1 MKRIGLVPRN
11 RLENLPE
18 QVWAHHELCFFLHD
32 ECVRAMAE
40 YETAGAHLERIEF
53 SDPEEFGRFEA
64 LCEHTD
70 TIEALRELGYANA
83 SKRVVLNTICIAMI
97 SDCLHHVYEG
107 LRCFEKRKFVVGFN
121 LLRKPL
127 TENLLYLSW
136 IYGNPD
142 EFYVQFTRG
151 DPTLLTLQELG
162 EKRKRI
168 YLETIKNLE
177 HYYLFDADH
186 LACIINS
193 KRNEG
198 GFQKFFQHAVHLI
211 TTWKGEIR
219 TPSENFNFIFKNPA
233 DDDIYDFVY
242 QHLPYVLLFM
252 SHVFVGIFD
261 RMQKMDETSKHLFHM
276 RTMLAHDLISGADE
290 RRSLSN
296 FEQKLTTYPSCS
308 KCSTA
313 CKITLYNAVSMLL
326 VSKFRCTSCRTVHP
340 FLLFSYPELQK

>member
-1 MKRIGLVPRN
+1 MKRIGLIPRS
-11 RLENLPE
+11 RLKNLPD

-32 ECVRAMAE
+32 ECVRALVD
-40 YETAGAHLERIEF
+40 YENSAAHLERIEF
-53 SDPEEFGRFEA
+53 SNPEEFSRFEA
-64 LCEHTD
+64 ICENTD
-70 TIEALRELGYANA
+70 TISALRELGYDNA
-83 SKRVVLNTICIAMI
+83 SKRVILNTICIAMI

-107 LRCFEKRKFVVGFN
+107 LRCFEKRKFLVGFN

-136 IYGNPD
+136 MYGNPD
-142 EFYVQFTRG
+142 EFYARFTMG
-151 DPTLLTLQELG
+151 DPTLLTLQVLG

-168 YLETIKNLE
+168 YVETIEKLE
-177 HYYLFDADH
+177 HNYLFDANH
-186 LACIINS
+186 LDFIINS
-193 KRNEG
+193 KRKEG

-211 TTWKGEIR
+211 TTWKEIR

-261 RMQKMDETSKHLFHM
+261 RTQKMDETSKNLFHM

-296 FEQKLTTYPSCS
+296 FEQILTTHPYCS
-308 KCSTA
+308 ECGAA

-326 VSKFRCTSCRTVHP
+326 VSKFRCATCRTVHP
-340 FLLFSYPELQK
+340 FLLFSYPDLQQ